1 MAQPIVVA
9 GATAESGAAVGPVES
24 HGARSYSRSAD
35 GVKTVPGFTKP
46 LGIAAYSRRISKN
59 SRLALR
65 MSGIDTSPSIADE
78 VELALRAG
86 SPEKCSE
93 TVERV
98 TALFLASAE
107 RYNDEQI
114 ALFGDVFERLINTIE
129 LRALADIGARIALAE
144 LSAQLAPMPQAP
156 ASVIGRLAR
165 HRAIDVARPVL
176 TESPK
181 LTNDDLV
188 EIARVSGEKHLI
200 AIAGRWWLQ
209 EVVTN
214 ALLVRRFPSV
224 SRRLVDNP
232 GAKLSP
238 AGFAMIV
245 AQAIGD
251 PELAVATG
259 IRADLPKEL
268 RTRLLRG
275 ATEAVRTRLLSRAP
289 PYLFEEIRAAVAAA
303 SGVTE
308 RELSRERDFAGAR
321 KLIAELKK
329 DGALTEAMLLGFA
342 SQKRYEETVAALAGL
357 VEAEIEI
364 VRPLMQSLNSDGI
377 LVPCKVAKLRWETV
391 GAILD
396 CRFSTGVTPEREL
409 SKLKGQ
415 YEELTNENAN
425 RLLKLWNVR
434 AVGPSPR
441 AH

>member
-1 MAQPIVVA
+1 MSEI
-9 GATAESGAAVGPVES
+9 
-24 HGARSYSRSAD
+24 D
-35 GVKTVPGFTKP
+35 
-46 LGIAAYSRRISKN
+46 I
-59 SRLALR
+59 RL
-65 MSGIDTSPSIADE
+65 SIADE
-78 VELALRAG
+78 VEQAISTG
-86 SPEKCSE
+86 STEKCSE
-93 TVERV
+93 TVGRV

-107 RYNDEQI
+107 CYNDEQI

-144 LSAQLAPMPQAP
+144 LSAQLAPLPQAP

-165 HRAIDVARPVL
+165 HEEIDIARPVL

-181 LTNDDLV
+181 LTNDDLI

-209 EVVTN
+209 EIVTD
-214 ALLVRRFPSV
+214 ALLARRFPSV

-275 ATEAVRTRLLSRAP
+275 ATDAVRTRLLSRAP

-303 SGVTE
+303 SGGAE
-308 RELSRERDFAGAR
+308 RELSRERDFATAR
-321 KLIAELKK
+321 QLIAQLRK

-342 SQKRYEETVAALAGL
+342 RQKRYEETVAALAAL
-357 VEAEIEI
+357 VQTGIEI

-377 LVPCKVAKLRWETV
+377 LVPCKVANLRWETV
-391 GAILD
+391 AAILD
-396 CRFSTGVTPEREL
+396 CRFSAGFTAESEL
-409 SKLKGQ
+409 SKLRGQ
-415 YEELTNENAN
+415 YAELTAENAH
-425 RLLKLWNVR
+425 RLLKLWSVR
-434 AVGPSPR
+434 AVAPSPR
-441 AH
+441 GH

>member
-1 MAQPIVVA
+1 MSEID
-9 GATAESGAAVGPVES
+9 
-24 HGARSYSRSAD
+24 AR
-35 GVKTVPGFTKP
+35 
-46 LGIAAYSRRISKN
+46 
-59 SRLALR
+59 
-65 MSGIDTSPSIADE
+65 PSIADE
-78 VELALRAG
+78 VEDAVRTG

-93 TVERV
+93 TIGRV

-144 LSAQLAPMPQAP
+144 LSAQLAPLPQAP
-156 ASVIGRLAR
+156 SSVIGRLAR
-165 HRAIDVARPVL
+165 HAEIDGAPPVL

-181 LTNDDLV
+181 LTSEDLI
-188 EIARVSGEKHLI
+188 EIAGVGGEKHLI

-209 EVVTN
+209 EIVTD
-214 ALLVRRFPSV
+214 ALLASRFPSV

-251 PELAVATG
+251 GELAVATG
-259 IRADLPKEL
+259 IRADLPRDL
-268 RTRLLRG
+268 RTKLLRG

-303 SGVTE
+303 SGGTE

-321 KLIAELKK
+321 QLIAQLRK

-357 VEAEIEI
+357 VGTEIEI

-396 CRFSTGVTPEREL
+396 CRFTTGVTAESELVKLKTQYAEL
-409 SKLKGQ
+409 S
-415 YEELTNENAN
+415 
-425 RLLKLWNVR
+425 
-434 AVGPSPR
+434 
-441 AH
+441 

>member
-1 MAQPIVVA
+1 
-9 GATAESGAAVGPVES
+9 
-24 HGARSYSRSAD
+24 
-35 GVKTVPGFTKP
+35 
-46 LGIAAYSRRISKN
+46 
-59 SRLALR
+59 
-65 MSGIDTSPSIADE
+65 MSGIDARPSIADE
-78 VELALRAG
+78 VEFAVRTG
-86 SPEKCSE
+86 SPQKCSE
-93 TVERV
+93 TVGRV

-144 LSAQLAPMPQAP
+144 LSAQLAPLPQAP

-165 HRAIDVARPVL
+165 HEEIDVARPVL
-176 TESPK
+176 TESPR
-181 LTNDDLV
+181 LTDDDLV
-188 EIARVSGEKHLI
+188 EIARVSGEKHLV

-209 EVVTN
+209 EMVTD
-214 ALLVRRFPSV
+214 ALLARRFPSV

-232 GAKLSP
+232 GAKMSP

-251 PELAVATG
+251 GELAVATG

-275 ATEAVRTRLLSRAP
+275 ATDAVRTRLLSRAP

-303 SGVTE
+303 SSGTE
-308 RELSRERDFAGAR
+308 RELSRERDFATAR
-321 KLIAELKK
+321 QLIAKLEK

-342 SQKRYEETVAALAGL
+342 GQKRYEETVAALAALAQTG
-357 VEAEIEI
+357 IEI

-377 LVPCKVAKLRWETV
+377 LVPCKVAGLGWETV

-396 CRFSTGVTPEREL
+396 CRFSTGVTAENEL
-409 SKLKGQ
+409 TKLKSQ
-415 YEELTNENAN
+415 YAELTSENAH
-425 RLLKLWNVR
+425 RLLKLWSVR
-434 AVGPSPR
+434 TVAPPPR
-441 AH
+441 SH

>member
-1 MAQPIVVA
+1 MSEID
-9 GATAESGAAVGPVES
+9 
-24 HGARSYSRSAD
+24 AR
-35 GVKTVPGFTKP
+35 
-46 LGIAAYSRRISKN
+46 
-59 SRLALR
+59 
-65 MSGIDTSPSIADE
+65 PSIADE
-78 VELALRAG
+78 VEFAVRTG

-93 TVERV
+93 TVGRV

-165 HRAIDVARPVL
+165 HDEIDIARPVL

-188 EIARVSGEKHLI
+188 EIARAGGEKHLI

-209 EVVTN
+209 EVVTD
-214 ALLVRRFPSV
+214 ALLARRSPSV

-232 GAKLSP
+232 GAKMSP

-251 PELAVATG
+251 GELAVATG

-268 RTRLLRG
+268 RTRLLRS
-275 ATEAVRTRLLSRAP
+275 ATDAVRTRLLSRAP
-289 PYLFEEIRAAVAAA
+289 PYLFEEIRAAGAAA
-303 SGVTE
+303 SGGTE
-308 RELSRERDFAGAR
+308 RELSGERGFVGAGQ
-321 KLIAELKK
+321 LIAQLGK

-342 SQKRYEETVAALAGL
+342 RQKRYEETVAALAALAQTG
-357 VEAEIEI
+357 IEI

-377 LVPCKVAKLRWETV
+377 LVPCKVAGLGWETV

-396 CRFSTGVTPEREL
+396 CRFSTGVTAENEL
-409 SKLKGQ
+409 TKLKSQ
-415 YEELTNENAN
+415 YA
-425 RLLKLWNVR
+425 
-434 AVGPSPR
+434 
-441 AH
+441 